1 MLVLCRIEYRRGSN
15 CSSQRIPSQS
25 KMQNNCLCRFN
36 NLHKRHKNQIE
47 KGRGREMTVKCETYN
62 NYKANQVE
70 RHPDAAKGDRAES
83 VAHYAKQPRIYT
95 HSVQGCVSL

>member
-1 MLVLCRIEYRRGSN
+1 
-15 CSSQRIPSQS
+15 
-25 KMQNNCLCRFN
+25 
-36 NLHKRHKNQIE
+36 
-47 KGRGREMTVKCETYN
+47 MTVKCETYN

-70 RHPDAAKGDRAES
+70 RHPDAPNGDRAES